1 MCTDKEGMELPA
13 PATVTLLELNQG
25 ADPLSGWVRNRS
37 HRLMEVWL
45 NQSVPVG
52 APLKLEAESTLYLGE
67 VAACRPEGA
76 GFATLLDMEQAIRS
90 TKELTLFAQ
99 RLVEGR

>member
-1 MCTDKEGMELPA
+1 MELPS
-13 PATVTLLELNQG
+13 PVTVTVLDQG
-25 ADPLSGWVRNRS
+25 ADPLMGWIRDQS

-76 GFATLLDMEQAIRS
+76 GFATLLEMEQAIRH
-90 TKELTLFAQ
+90 TKELGRLAQ
-99 RLVEGR
+99 RLMEGR

>member
-1 MCTDKEGMELPA
+1 MELPA
-13 PATVTLLELNQG
+13 DVTVTVLNQEP
-25 ADPLSGWVRNRS
+25 APLTGCVRDRS

-67 VAACRPEGA
+67 VAACRPEGT
-76 GFATLLDMEQAIRS
+76 GYATLLEMDQAIRC
-90 TKELTLFAQ
+90 TNELGMLAQ
-99 RLVEGR
+99 RLMEGR